1 MASSV
6 NKVIIVGNLGGDPE
20 IRYAA
25 SGKAIANFNVA
36 TSETWGAGE
45 AREQKTE
52 WHRIVVFDKLAEL
65 CGQFLTKGQK
75 VYVEGKLQTRQW
87 QDKDNQTRT
96 TTEIVAREVVFLS
109 SGAGAGAGAG
119 AGGGAPRR
127 QATPQREEGGYG
139 GGAPA
144 TRPAFG
150 GGRQA
155 PPQSEPAYEQ
165 HNPTYDDDDI
175 PF

>member
-6 NKVIIVGNLGGDPE
+6 NKVIIVGHLGGDPE

-65 CGQFLTKGQK
+65 CCQFLAKGQK
-75 VYVEGKLQTRQW
+75 VYLEGKLQTRQW
-87 QDKDNQTRT
+87 QDKEGVTRS
-96 TTEIVAREVVFLS
+96 TTEIVAREVVFLN
-109 SGAGAGAGAG
+109 A
-119 AGGGAPRR
+119 AGGGVK
-127 QATPQREEGGYG
+127 PQQEGRREE
-139 GGAPA
+139 
-144 TRPAFG
+144 RP
-150 GGRQA
+150 RQVEQ
-155 PPQSEPAYEQ
+155 PRQTPVYE
-165 HNPTYDDDDI
+165 DDDI

>member
-6 NKVIIVGNLGGDPE
+6 NKVIIVGHLGGDPE

-36 TSETWGAGE
+36 TSETWGTGE
-45 AREQKTE
+45 SREQKTE

-75 VYVEGKLQTRQW
+75 VYLEGKLQTRQW
-87 QDKDNQTRT
+87 QDKEGVTRS
-96 TTEIVAREVVFLS
+96 TTEIVAREVVFLNS
-109 SGAGAGAGAG
+109 ISGPAK
-119 AGGGAPRR
+119 
-127 QATPQREEGGYG
+127 PQQEGRREE
-139 GGAPA
+139 
-144 TRPAFG
+144 TRREEKP
-150 GGRQA
+150 RQTEQ
-155 PPQSEPAYEQ
+155 PRETPVYE
-165 HNPTYDDDDI
+165 DDDI

>member
-6 NKVIIVGNLGGDPE
+6 NKVIIVGHLGGDPE

-25 SGKAIANFNVA
+25 SGKAVANFNVA
-36 TSETWGAGE
+36 TSETWGTGE

-75 VYVEGKLQTRQW
+75 VYLEGKLQTRQW
-87 QDKDNQTRT
+87 QDKEGVTRS
-96 TTEIVAREVVFLS
+96 TTEIVAREVVFLNS
-109 SGAGAGAGAG
+109 ISGPAKPQQEGRREETRREEK
-119 AGGGAPRR
+119 PR
-127 QATPQREEGGYG
+127 QAGQPRQTPV
-139 GGAPA
+139 
-144 TRPAFG
+144 
-150 GGRQA
+150 
-155 PPQSEPAYEQ
+155 YE
-165 HNPTYDDDDI
+165 DDDI

>member
-6 NKVIIVGNLGGDPE
+6 NKVIIVGHLGGDPE

-75 VYVEGKLQTRQW
+75 VYLEGKLQTRQW
-87 QDKDNQTRT
+87 QDKEQVTRS
-96 TTEIVAREVVFLS
+96 TTEIVARDVVFLNS
-109 SGAGAGAGAG
+109 ASGPAKHQQET
-119 AGGGAPRR
+119 R
-127 QATPQREEGGYG
+127 REEK
-139 GGAPA
+139 P
-144 TRPAFG
+144 
-150 GGRQA
+150 RQV
-155 PPQSEPAYEQ
+155 EQ
-165 HNPTYDDDDI
+165 PRQTPVYDDDDI